1 MYTSIQGLLLFSAA
15 LKPALG
21 FCGSRTHVAKRAEG
35 TTFGYFGEEGPTNWA
50 ALSTNNTACSQGKNQ
65 SPINMVEGQFT
76 LVEGSSLSLEIP
88 DQPNGVEFENLGT
101 TVEAIMEGLGGKL
114 ELDGTEFELK
124 QFHVHHPSEHLDDG
138 LSAAME
144 VHHVFQSTDGQIAVI
159 GAYVEVDTGSSTS
172 KRCSRTAGHVGR
184 LSGKATSSSQKASNV
199 STSAAVAS
207 DMLETLFSSVGDI
220 AESGA
225 TVTSGALVFSDYV
238 SALTSGQFQ
247 SYSGSLTT
255 PPCTEEVNW
264 FVATQKFTISAAT
277 MQSVS
282 NIVRFNSRFP
292 QNILGDANIL
302 SFASS

>member
-1 MYTSIQGLLLFSAA
+1 MLTWL
-15 LKPALG
+15 
-21 FCGSRTHVAKRAEG
+21 
-35 TTFGYFGEEGPTNWA
+35 
-50 ALSTNNTACSQGKNQ
+50 
-65 SPINMVEGQFT
+65 
-76 LVEGSSLSLEIP
+76 SSLSL
-88 DQPNGVEFENLGT
+88 V
-101 TVEAIMEGLGGKL
+101 
-114 ELDGTEFELK
+114 
-124 QFHVHHPSEHLDDG
+124 
-138 LSAAME
+138 E

-247 SYSGSLTT
+247 SYVSLAFLFLPCPSPTFPCLEQVTYLYSSGFT
-255 PPCTEEVNW
+255 PYTAPT
-264 FVATQKFTISAAT
+264 
-277 MQSVS
+277 
-282 NIVRFNSRFP
+282 
-292 QNILGDANIL
+292 L
-302 SFASS
+302 